1 MASWSCVG
9 LIFGGRQKLSFHY
22 RNSKRRQ
29 RRFVMGRG
37 SATLNRLLTN
47 KKWHNKWT
55 ERDLLKA
62 AQDMGAG
69 TGPKKTLSWLKA
81 VKKARTSET
90 GG

>member
-1 MASWSCVG
+1 
-9 LIFGGRQKLSFHY
+9 
-22 RNSKRRQ
+22 
-29 RRFVMGRG
+29 MGQG

-47 KKWHNKWT
+47 KKWQRNKWT

-62 AQDMGAG
+62 AQDMGAA
-69 TGPKKTLSWLKA
+69 TGPKKTLSWGKA